1 MIMLCPRKIK
11 LISPVASTDAQ
22 RDTSFY
28 FYWPHIPILSV
39 YPFTSSFAKS
49 LFIGGLIG
57 AATALLF
64 APKPGRDLHSEL
76 SDKMT
81 IVSDKTKDV
90 ASAVSSKAMDLAK
103 KRNNAS
109 L

>member
-28 FYWPHIPILSV
+28 FYRPH
-39 YPFTSSFAKS
+39 T
-49 LFIGGLIG
+49 
-57 AATALLF
+57 
-64 APKPGRDLHSEL
+64 L